1 MLVVTHDGATAAA
14 LPRTITIRGGQ
25 VGAEGRRGQQFVVVN
40 GDGTVALPPDVLAE
54 HPPGSLFSI
63 RRRADGV
70 ELPARATMTA
80 AEAASG
86 VSQLS
91 AVDVTVSVGPRRLL
105 SEVNLVVR
113 AGETVGVSGLSG
125 SGKTTLLHVLAGLL
139 PGLRLRRRRRPA
151 LLPVHD
157 HRVGLVP
164 QTLGLVPTLTAHE
177 TVALPRQAAGME
189 RPTLASVVQP
199 VLQHLGLEPIA
210 DHLVGNLSGG
220 QRQRVA
226 IAHALAGDP
235 DIVLVDEPGAALD
248 EAWRNV
254 VLALLADHAGRGAIV
269 VIASHD
275 DDVMGAC
282 DRTVTL
288 EDGRLVPVTS

>member
-1 MLVVTHDGATAAA
+1 
-14 LPRTITIRGGQ
+14 
-25 VGAEGRRGQQFVVVN
+25 
-40 GDGTVALPPDVLAE
+40 
-54 HPPGSLFSI
+54 
-63 RRRADGV
+63 
-70 ELPARATMTA
+70 MTA

-91 AVDVTVSVGPRRLL
+91 AVDVTISVGPRRLL

-139 PGLRLRRRRRPA
+139 PPDSGYVAVDGRPCS
-151 LLPVHD
+151 PVHD

-189 RPTLASVVQP
+189 RPALASVVQP

-226 IAHALAGDP
+226 IARALAGDP